1 MRAYLMFGSMALG
14 SMALAVAGPAHAQGT
29 SAAIPVSLSVEQSCR
44 VQASPLA
51 FSGTSGTILAAQSEV
66 AVGCTADTG
75 VSVALDDGRNAVGA
89 TRRLADETGGFVPYA
104 IFVDS
109 AGTRAWGAG
118 EAAVTG
124 TVAGGADLRLT
135 AYGRV
140 ATDRL
145 PAAGTYRDTVT
156 VTVSF

>member
-1 MRAYLMFGSMALG
+1 MRAYLTLG
-14 SMALAVAGPAHAQGT
+14 VLALAVAGPARAQGA
-29 SAAIPVSLSVEQSCR
+29 SAAMPVSLRVEQSCR
-44 VQASPLA
+44 VEASPLA
-51 FSGTSGTILAAQSEV
+51 FAGESGAVLAAQSEV
-66 AVGCTADTG
+66 AVACTADTG
-75 VSVALDDGRNAVGA
+75 VSVALDDGRNAAGS
-89 TRRLADETGGFVPYA
+89 TRRLADSTGTFVPYA

-140 ATDRL
+140 ETDRL
-145 PAAGTYRDTVT
+145 LAAGTYRDTVT

>member
-1 MRAYLMFGSMALG
+1 MRAYLMFGAMALG
-14 SMALAVAGPAHAQGT
+14 AAGPAHAQGA
-29 SAAIPVSLSVEQSCR
+29 SAAMPVSLTIEQSCR
-44 VQASPLA
+44 VEASPLA
-51 FSGTSGTILAAQSEV
+51 FVGKSGAVLAAQSEV
-66 AVGCTADTG
+66 AVACTADTG
-75 VSVALDDGRNAVGA
+75 VSVALDDGRNAA
-89 TRRLADETGGFVPYA
+89 DSTRRLTDDAGAFVPYA

-140 ATDRL
+140 ETDRL
-145 PAAGTYRDTVT
+145 LAAGTYRDTVT
-156 VTVSF
+156 VTITF